1 MRCITIRQPWATL
14 IAIGAKRLETRSWRT
29 NYRGEL
35 GIHAGKQID
44 RKACETEPIRSLLL
58 AHGYSSADQL
68 PRGAIVAVCRLNDC
82 FCVRSNSGETAWL
95 GVGERCLEA
104 AGQEYRFG
112 DFAPGRYAWELTEL
126 RPLPEPIPALGKQ
139 GLWSWESYTLISKFF
154 PSVG

>member
-35 GIHAGKQID
+35 GIHAGKHMD

-58 AHGYSSADQL
+58 AHGYSSTEQL
-68 PRGAIVAVCRLNDC
+68 PVGAIVAVCRLNDC
-82 FCVRSNSGETAWL
+82 LSVLSNNGETAWL
-95 GVGERCLEA
+95 GGGERRLEA
-104 AGQEYRFG
+104 VGQEYRFG

-126 RPLPEPIPALGKQ
+126 RPLLEPIPALGKQ
-139 GLWSWESYTLISKFF
+139 GLWNWDS
-154 PSVG
+154 

>member
-29 NYRGEL
+29 IYRGEL

-68 PRGAIVAVCRLNDC
+68 PMGAIVAVCRLNDC
-82 FCVRSNSGETAWL
+82 LSVRSNSGETAWL
-95 GVGERCLEA
+95 GVGLRRLEA

-139 GLWSWESYTLISKFF
+139 GLWNWDS
-154 PSVG
+154 

>member
-35 GIHAGKQID
+35 GIHAGKKMD

-68 PRGAIVAVCRLNDC
+68 PVGAIVAVCRLNEC
-82 FCVRSNSGETAWL
+82 LSVLSNSGETAWL
-95 GVGERCLEA
+95 GGGERRLEA

-126 RPLPEPIPALGKQ
+126 RPLLEPIPTLGKQ
-139 GLWSWESYTLISKFF
+139 GLWNWDS
-154 PSVG
+154 